1 MTTNEIIDKNEV
13 LKMARQAGFMLVT
26 DSQEGQ
32 SDWYE
37 CFTEEIE
44 AFAKLVEA
52 HTRGQI
58 FKPDWDNY
66 RQGLIDGATAERE
79 ACANVCE
86 ELAELSRISDTDS
99 MWEWGECAA
108 AIRARG
114 NV

>member
-44 AFAKLVEA
+44 AFAKLVAEA
-52 HTRGQI
+52 AASKAVER
-58 FKPDWDNY
+58 
-66 RQGLIDGATAERE
+66 ERE
-79 ACANVCE
+79 ACAL
-86 ELAELSRISDTDS
+86 LAATPVGTIARE
-99 MWEWGECAA
+99 
-108 AIRARG
+108 IRARG
-114 NV
+114 EPTSRGTEA

>member
-44 AFAKLVEA
+44 AFAKLVAEA
-52 HTRGQI
+52 AASKAVER
-58 FKPDWDNY
+58 
-66 RQGLIDGATAERE
+66 ERE
-79 ACANVCE
+79 ACAKLIE
-86 ELAELSRISDTDS
+86 DYKYWLGRTAKEDIAK
-99 MWEWGECAA
+99 

-114 NV
+114 EPTSRGTEA

>member
-44 AFAKLVEA
+44 AFAKLVAEA
-52 HTRGQI
+52 AAS
-58 FKPDWDNY
+58 K
-66 RQGLIDGATAERE
+66 ERE
-79 ACANVCE
+79 ACAL
-86 ELAELSRISDTDS
+86 LAATPVGTIARE
-99 MWEWGECAA
+99 
-108 AIRARG
+108 IRARG
-114 NV
+114 ETTSRGTEA

>member
-44 AFAKLVEA
+44 AFAKLVAE
-52 HTRGQI
+52 
-58 FKPDWDNY
+58 
-66 RQGLIDGATAERE
+66 ATASKAVERERE
-79 ACANVCE
+79 ACAKVCDE
-86 ELAELSRISDTDS
+86 IHAKYEAKDSFSSYAE
-99 MWEWGECAA
+99 
-108 AIRARG
+108 AIRARSEATSRG
-114 NV
+114 EL